1 MTDER
6 DDDQATD
13 GQGPDDAHVVPEGVS
28 EATVEALG
36 TLSAALEVLEHA
48 RGLLYGFHRLTG
60 TADLNLGEAV
70 EQLRKA
76 GHTEL
81 AERIDTELVGRNVI
95 DGRWTFQIVEDY
107 DDNYYALAKELEQ
120 TARDQL
126 VGGKRHLYEAS
137 MKEDRRTAGRR
148 RHEAKPADLRD

>member
-1 MTDER
+1 MTND
-6 DDDQATD
+6 A
-13 GQGPDDAHVVPEGVS
+13 QGPDAQHQVPEGVS

-36 TLSAALEVLEHA
+36 SLSAAVEVIEHA

-95 DGRWTFQIVEDY
+95 AGRWTFQIVEDY
-107 DDNYYALAKELEQ
+107 DDGYYALAKVLER
-120 TARDQL
+120 TARDEL
-126 VGGKRHLYEAS
+126 VQGRRHLFEAG
-137 MKEDRRTAGRR
+137 MKEDRRTQDQRH
-148 RHEAKPADLRD
+148 HEATPSDLPD

>member
-1 MTDER
+1 MTND
-6 DDDQATD
+6 D
-13 GQGPDDAHVVPEGVS
+13 GQGPDSAHQVPEGVS

-36 TLSAALEVLEHA
+36 SLSAAIEVIEHA

-60 TADLNLGEAV
+60 TADLNIGEAV

-95 DGRWTFQIVEDY
+95 AGRWTFQIMEDY
-107 DDNYYALAKELEQ
+107 DDGYYATAKELER
-120 TARDQL
+120 TAREQL
-126 VGGKRHLYEAS
+126 AGGRRHLYEAG
-137 MKEDRRTAGRR
+137 MKEDRRTPARAH
-148 RHEAKPADLRD
+148 HEATPADLPD

>member
-1 MTDER
+1 MTND
-6 DDDQATD
+6 A
-13 GQGPDDAHVVPEGVS
+13 QGPDAQHQVPEGVS

-36 TLSAALEVLEHA
+36 SLSAAVEVIEHA

-81 AERIDTELVGRNVI
+81 ADRIDTELVGRNVI
-95 DGRWTFQIVEDY
+95 AGRWTFQIVEDY
-107 DDNYYALAKELEQ
+107 DEGYYALAKELER
-120 TARDQL
+120 TARDEL
-126 VGGKRHLYEAS
+126 VQGRKHLFEAS

-148 RHEAKPADLRD
+148 HHEATPGDLPD

>member
-1 MTDER
+1 MTNDE
-6 DDDQATD
+6 
-13 GQGPDDAHVVPEGVS
+13 QGPDAQHQVPEGVS

-36 TLSAALEVLEHA
+36 SLSAAVEVIEHA

-95 DGRWTFQIVEDY
+95 AGRWTFQIVEDY
-107 DDNYYALAKELEQ
+107 DDGYYALAKELER
-120 TARDQL
+120 TARDEL
-126 VGGKRHLYEAS
+126 VQGRRHLFEAG
-137 MKEDRRTAGRR
+137 MKEDRRTQDQRH
-148 RHEAKPADLRD
+148 HEATPSDLPD

>member
-1 MTDER
+1 MTN
-6 DDDQATD
+6 DDA
-13 GQGPDDAHVVPEGVS
+13 QGPDDQHQVPEGVS

-36 TLSAALEVLEHA
+36 TLSAAVEVLEHA

-107 DDNYYALAKELEQ
+107 DDNYYALAKELEK

-137 MKEDRRTAGRR
+137 MKEDRRTPGRR
-148 RHEAKPADLRD
+148 RHEAKPADLPD

>member
-6 DDDQATD
+6 NDD

-36 TLSAALEVLEHA
+36 TLSAAVEVLEHA

-148 RHEAKPADLRD
+148 RHEAGPADLPD

>member
-1 MTDER
+1 MTND
-6 DDDQATD
+6 A
-13 GQGPDDAHVVPEGVS
+13 QGPDAQHQVPEGVS

-36 TLSAALEVLEHA
+36 SLSAAVEVIEHA

-95 DGRWTFQIVEDY
+95 AGRWTFQIVEDY
-107 DDNYYALAKELEQ
+107 DDTYWSEFRRSEKTVRDALA
-120 TARDQL
+120 
-126 VGGKRHLYEAS
+126 GGRRHVFES
-137 MKEDRRTAGRR
+137 EMKEERRSPGRR
-148 RHEAKPADLRD
+148 HHEARPAEQHGSPGDDSR

>member
-1 MTDER
+1 MTND
-6 DDDQATD
+6 A
-13 GQGPDDAHVVPEGVS
+13 QGPDTQHQVPEGVS

-36 TLSAALEVLEHA
+36 SLSAAVEVIEHA

-95 DGRWTFQIVEDY
+95 AGRWTFQIVEDY
-107 DDNYYALAKELEQ
+107 DDGYYALAKELER
-120 TARDQL
+120 TARDEL
-126 VGGKRHLYEAS
+126 VQGRRHLFEAG
-137 MKEDRRTAGRR
+137 MKEDRRTQDQRH
-148 RHEAKPADLRD
+148 HEATPSDLPD

>member
-1 MTDER
+1 MTND
-6 DDDQATD
+6 A
-13 GQGPDDAHVVPEGVS
+13 QGPDAQHQVPEGVS

-36 TLSAALEVLEHA
+36 SLSAAVEVIEHA

-81 AERIDTELVGRNVI
+81 AERIETELVGRNVI
-95 DGRWTFQIVEDY
+95 AGRWTFQIVEDY
-107 DDNYYALAKELEQ
+107 DDGYYALAKELER
-120 TARDQL
+120 TARDEL
-126 VGGKRHLYEAS
+126 VQGRRHLFEAG
-137 MKEDRRTAGRR
+137 MKEDRRTQDQRH
-148 RHEAKPADLRD
+148 HEATPSDLPD

>member
-1 MTDER
+1 MTND
-6 DDDQATD
+6 A
-13 GQGPDDAHVVPEGVS
+13 QGPDAQHQVPEGVS

-36 TLSAALEVLEHA
+36 SLSAAVEVIEHA

-76 GHTEL
+76 GHVEL

-95 DGRWTFQIVEDY
+95 AGRWTFQIVEDY
-107 DDNYYALAKELEQ
+107 DDGYYALAKELER
-120 TARDQL
+120 TARDEL
-126 VGGKRHLYEAS
+126 VQGRRHLFEAG
-137 MKEDRRTAGRR
+137 MKEDRRTQDQRH
-148 RHEAKPADLRD
+148 HEATPSDLPD

>member
-6 DDDQATD
+6 HDD
-13 GQGPDDAHVVPEGVS
+13 QGPDEQHQVPEGVTD
-28 EATVEALG
+28 ATVEALG
-36 TLSAALEVLEHA
+36 SLSAAVEVIEHA

-76 GHTEL
+76 GHTDL
-81 AERIDTELVGRNVI
+81 ADRIDTELVGRNVI
-95 DGRWTFQIVEDY
+95 AGRWTFQVVEDY
-107 DDNYYALAKELEQ
+107 DEGYYALAKELER
-120 TARDQL
+120 TARDEL
-126 VGGKRHLYEAS
+126 VQGRKHLFEAS

-148 RHEAKPADLRD
+148 HHEATPGDLRD

>member
-1 MTDER
+1 MTDQRNE
-6 DDDQATD
+6 D
-13 GQGPDDAHVVPEGVS
+13 GQGPDDAHIVPEGVS

-36 TLSAALEVLEHA
+36 TLSAAVEVLEHA

-107 DDNYYALAKELEQ
+107 DDNYYALAKELEK
-120 TARDQL
+120 TARDEL

-148 RHEAKPADLRD
+148 RHEAKPADLQD

>member
-1 MTDER
+1 MTND
-6 DDDQATD
+6 A
-13 GQGPDDAHVVPEGVS
+13 QGPDAQHQVPEGVS

-36 TLSAALEVLEHA
+36 SLSAAVEVIEHA

-76 GHTEL
+76 GHTEI

-95 DGRWTFQIVEDY
+95 AGRWTFQIVEDY
-107 DDNYYALAKELEQ
+107 DDGYYALAKELER
-120 TARDQL
+120 TARDEL
-126 VGGKRHLYEAS
+126 VQGRRHLFEAG
-137 MKEDRRTAGRR
+137 MKEDRRTQDQRH
-148 RHEAKPADLRD
+148 HEATPSDLPD

>member
-1 MTDER
+1 MTN
-6 DDDQATD
+6 DDA
-13 GQGPDDAHVVPEGVS
+13 QGPDDQHQVPEGVS

-36 TLSAALEVLEHA
+36 TLSAAVEVLEHA

-107 DDNYYALAKELEQ
+107 DDNYYALAKELEK

-126 VGGKRHLYEAS
+126 VGGRRHLYEAS
-137 MKEDRRTAGRR
+137 MKEDRRTPGRR
-148 RHEAKPADLRD
+148 RHEAKPADLPD

>member
-1 MTDER
+1 MTNDE
-6 DDDQATD
+6 
-13 GQGPDDAHVVPEGVS
+13 QGPDAQHQVPEGVS

-36 TLSAALEVLEHA
+36 SLSAAVEVIEHA

-95 DGRWTFQIVEDY
+95 AGRWTFQIVEDY
-107 DDNYYALAKELEQ
+107 DDGYYALAKELER
-120 TARDQL
+120 TARDEL
-126 VGGKRHLYEAS
+126 VQGRRHLFEAG
-137 MKEDRRTAGRR
+137 MKEDRRTQAR
-148 RHEAKPADLRD
+148 RHHEATPSDLPH